1 MKTAR
6 DMLRVPRSTLG
17 QTRLP
22 SGRAAMPHDHSPVPN
37 DHAAAPPS
45 VAGLASVSSL
55 IANLQPRLHQAM
67 AARYGPEIGHEAAD
81 EAVAW
86 ALANPDRIAA
96 VEHPL
101 GYLCRVA
108 QSKARPS
115 LRWLARRSGSL
126 DHDRTVAEEIAP
138 INPELVAALGSLSGD
153 QRTAVMLV
161 HAYGWT
167 IAEVAAA
174 RGLPVSSVTNH
185 LRRGL
190 ARLRKTLRETDR

>member
-6 DMLRVPRSTLG
+6 DMLRVPRPPLG
-17 QTRLP
+17 EPRPGPGVRGTAEAVP
-22 SGRAAMPHDHSPVPN
+22 SPTDI
-37 DHAAAPPS
+37 
-45 VAGLASVSSL
+45 SSL
-55 IANLQPRLHQAM
+55 IADLQPRLHQAM

-81 EAVAW
+81 EAIAW
-86 ALANPDRIAA
+86 ALANPDRMAA

-126 DHDRTVAEEIAP
+126 EHDRIVAEEIAP
-138 INPELVAALGSLSGD
+138 INPELVGALRSLSAD

-167 IAEVAAA
+167 IAEVAAV
-174 RGLPVSSVTNH
+174 RGLPMSSVTNH

-190 ARLRKTLRETDR
+190 AKLRKTLRETDR

>member
-1 MKTAR
+1 MWPTASAVLEEMKTAR
-6 DMLRVPRSTLG
+6 DMFGVPRSSL
-17 QTRLP
+17 RE
-22 SGRAAMPHDHSPVPN
+22 
-37 DHAAAPPS
+37 PPS
-45 VAGLASVSSL
+45 RPGGRGTPDEGSSETGVSSL
-55 IANLQPRLHQAM
+55 IADLQPRLHQAM

-81 EAVAW
+81 EAITW
-86 ALANPDRIAA
+86 ALSNPDRFAA

-126 DHDRTVAEEIAP
+126 DHDRIVAEEIAP
-138 INPELVAALGSLSGD
+138 INPELVAALGSLSAD

-167 IAEVAAA
+167 IAEVAGA
-174 RGLPVSSVTNH
+174 RGRTVSAVTNH

-190 ARLRKTLRETDR
+190 AKLRVTLQETDR